1 MQMNVFKVSTAL
13 VSKKGRRKVL
23 CCHFVI
29 FYDEGHRLF
38 TAVAV
43 LQLDMNRNGNE
54 GDKILK
60 FL

>member
-1 MQMNVFKVSTAL
+1 MQMNVFKVSTTL
-13 VSKKGRRKVL
+13 VPKKDRRKVL
-23 CCHFVI
+23 CCHFI
-29 FYDEGHRLF
+29 FVYDERHRLF